1 MAREFFDKV
10 PKNKDIMAWNM
21 MINAY
26 FNDGQMSE
34 AHRLFDSMP
43 VKDLVSW
50 NIVINVYA
58 TNCYKDADV
67 GLFLL
72 MLWSAVYPDI
82 TIVIGVLVIYLF
94 ERMHHRNVVAWTM
107 MVAGLAQNGRVPMMR
122 EFLDRMLKNKDITAW
137 NAMINAYAND
147 GQTSDMV
154 R

>member
-82 TIVIGVLVIYLF
+82 TILIGVLVIYLF
-94 ERMHHRNVVAWTM
+94 ERMHHRNVVTWTM
-107 MVAGLAQNGRVPMMR
+107 MVAGLA
-122 EFLDRMLKNKDITAW
+122 
-137 NAMINAYAND
+137 
-147 GQTSDMV
+147 
-154 R
+154 